1 MLVIHCERVLRL
13 ALLLSISFHSKSIS
27 TNETMLKRTDKSV
40 ISGIWRDLADISN
53 VERFQ
58 IGFDT
63 PNLDAKTRIP
73 QAPSIRLQRSKR
85 DIHRKLE
92 KASNTQ
98 LGYPTGLR
106 SSFSQGYIDLASR
119 DPIEEGA
126 ATLAFVFDTT
136 GSMSDDLLQVIDGAE
151 KILKTVLEKF
161 ERPIHNYVL
170 MPFHDPEV
178 GPLTITTN
186 PSEFLQSLLD
196 LRPYI
201 NSGGDCPEMAVQ
213 AIKIALENSLPSSYI
228 YVFTDAH
235 AKDHYRLDEVLRL
248 IQKKLSQVV
257 FVMTGDCGNHS
268 QPGYKAFE
276 AIASTSSGQIFHLN
290 KTDVKEVLNF
300 VQLSLASRKV
310 NLLSL
315 DRESSGPGEE
325 SLPLLVDQTIK
336 EFTVS
341 VSGEKPKIQIVD
353 PLGEDVTQQEDRVED
368 LLDLENVK
376 IVGVKQPSPGRYN
389 ISVGSDSKY
398 TVRATG
404 LSSINFE
411 HGFSLKP
418 TTNFKE
424 TYHRPMKGG
433 TSYVVV
439 KPGDTTEFGDLN
451 RIQMISL
458 EGKILHDLPLTRLP
472 GPDPIFNGTSF
483 IAPEESFHIKIFGRD
498 RSGYQFERISP
509 IAVTSQLPFPPEVTS
524 LPQVHGYFDS
534 PVRLSCHVQTFVPF
548 TVSWQKDGVELTTEK
563 NFPQSAEV
571 EYIIESPRRDDE
583 GRYTC
588 VTRNLAGSASST
600 IFLDMKEPPPQIAA
614 AHNASLTPGRPAIL
628 SCDVT
633 STVTYNLTWSRYVIH
648 GQVEDF
654 FGRIE
659 TAGEFVDIQDM
670 AGFRVLPNNSLHI
683 EEASSEDEGWFRCTA
698 ANEGGKRAREIHVS
712 LQSPPEVFV
721 VPDRARFEAGDEISI
736 NCISRGFPIPRVEW
750 WKGDVLLTGM
760 VGRVMADADDQVL
773 QISRAQPEDAG
784 QYTCKAYNSAGVE
797 ESHAILAFM
806 EAPRVTIE
814 KGVVLA
820 GNGETATLLCNIEG
834 TPTPSVKWF
843 KDDFHEVVQLSFTE
857 VSGGTLKILGVQET
871 DAGKYTCQASN
882 SAGTDQ
888 GDVVLKVGSPPVVVQ
903 KPTDSAVEIG
913 SPGGLSCFGVGVPE
927 PTITWR
933 RANGDSLPSHFTLDR
948 DGNLRGN
955 AIRVE
960 DEGTYVCTLENPYGK
975 LEMRATLSIAGLLP
989 PLIAAP
995 PDPNIKATLD
1005 SPITLPCTVVMGNP
1019 IPDILWMQNGE
1030 PVTTQRGSIVKP
1042 DGSLKIF
1049 SVSTKHEGKYVCI
1062 ATNIAGNSTQ
1072 VLQLTIMIPPRP
1084 KSKRLEEKLIA
1095 LEGDNAKLKCPV
1107 KANPRPAFF
1116 WQKNGQPISN
1126 TNTRLRTFPDGI
1138 LVIRRLTEEDA
1149 GTYVC
1154 TAVNL
1159 AGATKI
1165 PVVLEIH
1172 VPPSVKEK
1180 PETYTL
1186 NEGEVVEIPCTASG
1200 TPVPLVTWIRFDQTI
1215 MYDNTLPDGTLRLI
1229 TTSETEG
1236 QYECLVTNDAG
1247 SAKRAVNVVTTKIPE
1262 LSPPGDEILSV
1273 NEGQDLKLPCEVRG
1287 HPLPEVVW
1295 RNKGIEVEPSHNL
1308 IPMPG
1313 YLMMRNVTRKFA
1325 GKYTCIAKNRAG
1337 EASKT
1342 FTINVN
1348 YPPSVEL
1355 NSPEEGEK
1363 LSVVEGGR
1371 ITMPC
1376 PALANP
1382 TPTRAWTKDG
1392 QILIS
1397 RSNVKIHDG
1406 GDSVEISR
1414 AGLPDSG
1421 NYTCTISNNLG
1432 YADINYSVQILIP
1445 PKVSSTKVSSVPVVI
1460 EGESLRINCPIDA
1473 VPLPTITWLKDGLSI
1488 FSTKDRADMTH
1499 IVVEDSGQTLHIL
1512 EATADDQGIY
1522 RCVATNDAGEIDL
1535 LFPLE
1540 VLVAPQFNQYFHQ
1553 PNVILNI
1560 GDELDLDCE
1569 ATGDPEPQVTWIL
1582 DGLPMYAHVTPGGK
1596 RVYIPGVRLSDA
1608 GHYMCNATN
1617 TAGSTH
1623 RNFTVTVL
1631 MAPVLEESGRGGG
1644 GSGGASSSGGSS
1656 GMVEAVQGGDAQ
1668 LWCRT
1673 TGSPEPSVTWAK
1685 DERDISTIAEL
1696 DHSIEENGQ
1705 LLKLHGIDHSNSG
1718 IYLCNASN
1726 SEGSVTKQFNF
1737 SVMIPPRIIGWGN
1750 SEGDTV
1756 KEISVISGKNV
1767 ILFCPVEGNPKPS
1780 ITWLRDGQALSAY
1793 PRIHFTSPNE
1803 LLLTNSQVADSGNY
1817 ACLATNRAGADEKQ
1831 FEVQVIV
1838 PAKISRV
1845 GQGGRAPDTPPFQE
1859 VLVDMP
1865 FSLYCQ
1871 VEGFPHPHITWTKD
1885 ESPLQGLLGTGLDGR
1900 MEVGDGGRS
1909 LLVSGAVVS
1918 DSGTYTCLAENEG
1931 GSDSVDFNVTVLVP
1945 PKILQDTETFHSSLE
1960 GENVTLRCEVEG
1972 DPPPA
1977 IVWLLDGL
1985 DLQNLGLP
1993 GLTVEMQE
2001 THVSVIQ
2008 ISPVMEQHTGM
2019 YTCIASSVAGSDELN
2034 YNVKVATPPR
2044 IVDDKSNR
2052 DIVVRINRPATLIC
2066 HVESIPKPQ
2075 IFWFKDGSPIDEM
2088 DANIHLSTSGRE
2100 LKILQVTEENSANY
2114 SCLAINEAGAT
2125 SINFT
2130 VEVHVPPRLTETVD
2144 ETVHVVAGEDA
2155 EFFCPVHATPT
2166 PSILWMKDASI
2177 LQHTFTS
2184 EDPKRLLLKGVTKEN
2199 DGRYTC
2205 LATNEAGTTE
2215 QDFFLRV
2222 MVPPRLLDLD
2232 TPLVEKSVILNRAA
2246 TITCFISADPPPV
2259 ITWLKD
2265 SRNLS
2270 SLASGVTVDNQGRR
2284 VNVARAQPIHAGNYT
2299 CLATNAA
2306 GTTALTTMLTVL
2318 TPPTWNEEAE
2328 FEPDVVGVAGE
2339 ELHLYCDVEGTP
2351 PPSLLWLKDGQ
2362 VITNISEEVTIEED
2376 DKLLRIISVDG
2387 EDAGRYTCIT
2397 SNPAGTNEYDFEVTV
2412 LATPTLTY
2420 QPKTEHTVLVNRPI
2434 TLDCPVE
2441 GSPDPDIEWI
2451 VDGRAVS
2458 DSEQFKRLTG
2468 SRRQLHI
2475 LRVLGSSTGEIS
2487 CVAKNVV
2494 GELITTYTLD
2504 VLSPPTITPI
2514 PPTRKARVQEGGTL
2528 TLSCKTKGTPK
2539 PQVAWVVSGGKLI
2552 TEIELYAEGYEL
2564 QDGSESIVILE
2575 ANGEHQGRYTCI
2587 ASNDAGS
2594 VEENFD
2600 VQVFLPPVITVP
2612 EEGTQ
2617 LEATQGTSVS
2627 IYCIADARPP
2637 ATISWLKN
2645 GSPFDAHRDPFVHIT
2660 SGGEQLSF
2668 LRVLPHHTDNY
2679 TCVASNSAGKDSLMY
2694 HLQVMVP
2701 PVIIEDMVE
2710 NSVGGGLGGET
2721 MGIVGGDVDLECYTL
2736 GTPTPTLRWT
2746 KNEEQIKTDDRI
2758 ILMEENQVLRLTAA
2772 QKEDSGRYTCTATS
2786 TSGSASRDFVV
2797 NIHSPP
2803 RIIPP
2808 LDTNIEVIV
2817 NQPLILTCEAES
2829 SLEAASS
2836 WTRHGRP
2843 ILHYGDTNLQVR
2855 KNGEELHILRVRE
2868 ADGGPFTCV
2877 AINTAGHD
2885 TLSYTLTVQVPAVI
2899 ERANLRQQVT
2909 AIEGQDI
2916 DLTCDAS
2923 GNPTPTVSWYQG
2935 TTLVTPD
2942 HPHFK
2947 ILSEGEK
2954 IQILAVRE
2962 TDDGIISCF
2971 AENPA
2976 GRDSVNFTI
2985 QVLVSPVIGT
2995 DAVTEV
3001 SVMEGQSVVLEC
3013 PVNAHPE
3020 PTIIWTVG
3028 GTIVGVEGLGNID
3041 VAASGR
3047 TLRIAHAGSDNSGI
3061 YTCTARNAAG
3071 ITDIPISLSVLVPPQ
3086 IEGGVR
3092 SGHQREGEEEV
3103 VTVME
3108 GGHASLECHLLKG
3121 SPKPSRTWF
3130 VGRELQETRHPVIND
3145 GEKLL
3150 ITRSAVTDA
3159 TQYKCLAE
3167 NSAGAD
3173 EKIVRVVVNA
3183 PPRINT
3189 TALIGPFKV
3198 SSPGGVD
3205 AAFLP
3210 PDGRPHHSSV
3220 STLITTTEDQTI
3232 SISCPVTG
3240 FPQPRRLWY
3249 RGSQSLVSSIRM
3261 VVGEGGNNLTI
3272 VGVTPRDAGDYVC
3285 VAVNPAGEAQLT
3297 TALDVIGR
3305 PVLEGEPEEDIMV
3318 VKGQRA
3324 VLQCKVK
3331 RPSVSSLEGGPRHVE
3346 YNTTWKK
3353 DGRVLLFRGKELS
3366 VPQFEQETPTQ
3377 LLGERTDINY
3387 YGEDYL
3393 SSDYFSDYLGEYS
3406 YPEGDKSNSGLST
3419 QSPFNYFNNILD
3431 NDIFSK
3437 TVDGNVSRSGVR
3449 NASRYDVNLE
3459 GDKLSLEGLASPTPS
3474 SSAIS
3479 VSSSPSSW
3487 YEMSNDLSQLTL
3499 RKITI
3504 KEEGVYTCEVA
3515 NEAGITKRTF
3525 TVDTLVPPDID
3536 GIQDVKIYEA
3546 AIGEPVVFE
3555 CDAIGDPPPQV
3566 TWYRGAKQVKPHSR
3580 LQLLEDDHVLIIT
3593 TIQENDGG
3601 EYTCLATNLAGIT
3614 EETFNLQVLVPPKMP
3629 GTEEPSS
3636 LQVISGR
3643 SVKLECDVEGGFP
3656 TPEVVWRFKD
3666 ELVVPGSNFYL
3677 QDHDLIIDRVTVDL
3691 AGQYQCEA
3699 SNSVGKVTKQYNM
3712 DVTETPFIA
3721 GGSSIETITVVEG
3734 ETAELQCL
3742 ASGQPR
3748 PVMFWFKEGS
3758 TIKIDD
3764 NVGVSVDGK
3773 TLGIDVVDRNDAGMY
3788 TCFAS
3793 NIAGNH
3799 SKDYFL
3805 QVLQPPQLLDAP
3817 NEILAV
3823 SGEVVNLICSFTGF
3837 PSPTIRW
3844 YFEDTALPTDHSLLP
3859 SGGVQVSPV
3868 RPEHVGNYTC
3878 AAENEAGKANHTFP
3892 LTVQTPPEVEVD
3904 EETVVVVSGESASLQ
3919 CHVSGSPTPSI
3930 TWLKAHQVINPG
3942 PEFVFKSLGTLHLPK
3957 VTPDLA
3963 DTYICTAR
3971 SPAGAAHAHVTL
3983 VVQESPSVSAVQEEV
3998 VGIVK
4003 QEVRLR
4009 CQVSGT
4015 PMPVIT
4021 WARPDRGG
4029 QPVTPEDPR
4038 VQLLGSSLVI
4048 LPVAVEDMGRYECTA
4063 RNPAGRATAEVLLT
4077 VHSPPSV
4084 EEELAEAVSVVRG
4097 EELSLGCTASGYPT
4111 PQTRWLREGRLL
4123 SETSRLKL
4131 TTNGELVIS
4140 SIQASDSGLYTCLAS
4155 NAAGRLYR
4163 EVVIVVQVPPRMT
4176 VLPRTQEVTRG
4187 DRLELECEATGVPVP
4202 TVRWLLN
4209 GTKVSGVSTTSG
4221 GHGTLVV
4228 ERASKTDEGTYT
4240 CIAENEAGHRKAVA
4254 GVRVKVPPVI
4264 MYAPEEM
4271 TVLELDAVVLTCV
4284 AEGDPAPATTWIKE
4298 GHSVHSSDRVHLM
4311 ENGSLVIDSLQAS
4324 DAGEYKCVVSND
4336 AGAAE
4341 ATAHLVVHTPP
4352 VLTRPPISAVV
4363 EVGGTVVFDCE
4374 AEGSP
4379 TPTIQWGVTPGELHL
4394 RYLHL
4399 TNGSLQLIAAQMED
4413 EGQVICQAYNDLG
4426 EELAKADL
4434 SIRVNGMWG
4443 AWGPW
4448 SSCSVSCGKG
4458 QQERR
4463 RACDS
4468 PAPRHG
4474 GAPCKSDEAHDQKE
4488 THSRPHDI
4496 QTRPCRPQPCPVDG
4510 NWSPWD
4516 SWSECSVTCGSGVRL
4531 RSRYC
4536 TAPAPLYGGRPCVGQ
4551 AVEEEPCKL
4560 RDCPVSGGWG
4570 EWSSWSMCSTTCQQG
4585 LRQRTRLCDSP
4596 PPAAGGA
4603 YCQGDD
4609 LEVTPCSNAPC
4620 LLDGNWGSW
4629 ESWSVCSSS
4638 CGGGVRRRQRQ
4649 CNDPPPSNGGHFC
4662 PGSDTLEDYCNLE
4675 MCPING
4681 GWSSWSVWGSCT
4693 ATCGGGQRRRFRS
4706 CDNPAPSQDGRACM
4720 GPDTDTEA
4728 CSSHKCPVSGS
4739 WGSWGEWS
4747 PCSMTCGIGV
4757 KVRTRRCSAPYPRFG
4772 GAPCPG
4778 EDTQTATCEG
4788 STCEKL
4794 PVVARGTLM
4803 GELNGEDLGIVSLVA
4818 NVSTLGM
4825 QRTVTANISPL
4836 IPKHGTWMT
4845 PLLSVLSPVYW
4856 TAAYETNGAVNGHTL
4871 TKGFFRREAHVA
4883 FATGET
4889 VDMTHVVRG
4898 VDSSGTLLVDV
4909 VVTGQVP
4916 YLPPGS
4922 QITLQPYTEDY
4933 VQTGGG
4939 SLFATSTRTF
4949 FVGDYLLPYAW
4960 NQTISYD
4967 AELGNM
4973 PFLVETLHANGIGA
4987 SYSNT
4992 QGELSLIVSTSI
5004 TPGSSNGTCP
5014 SGFTLEASGPF
5025 CRDND
5030 ECLESTSRCSHGC
5043 ANTMGSYACT
5053 CTEGYT
5059 LGPDGYTCQDVNEC
5073 EMAGVCGP
5081 REKCDN
5087 TPGSYTC
5094 TYTCAQG
5101 FRRTSSGTA
5110 CEDINE
5116 CQDEPNVC
5124 DQTCL
5129 NLIGGYR
5136 CDCRRGFRLVGQNK
5150 CADINECAQFRSPC
5164 SHGCENTIGS
5174 FHCVCPE
5181 GHSLLPNGRCKDI
5194 NECAIHTHDCLDEQ
5208 ECQNTEGSY
5217 RCITHCPPGLKQ
5229 SGNGTCT
5236 DIDECAEQV
5245 SGCHYTQLCTN
5256 TWGSYRCSCS
5266 RGFRSSGSGQPCL
5279 DVNECLST
5287 PSPCSYQCRNL
5298 RGSYQCICGPGQ
5310 KRLPDGKSCVGLQYV
5325 EEPRARSSFPRRARP
5340 APSGYPTSEFQEQLL
5355 HQFYAENSCPKG
5367 FVYDDNEC
5375 KDVNECVLPERCQH
5389 RCENTNGSFMCLC
5402 PPGYR
5407 LNFNQRTCDDIDEC
5421 VEQNVQCGKD
5431 KLCFNL
5437 RGSYKCIPAPCPP
5450 DYQRDPLTG
5459 SCILDCTRGHSS
5471 CPPGVSYAHILAF
5484 KTASLPAGIHAHQ
5497 DLVRLMAYDQAGN
5510 LVPQTLFTI
5519 IENDSGIQFRI
5530 RPENGKGILRTLQ
5543 PLTAGREYRM
5553 VVEAVSYDE
5562 FERFIKYSTR
5572 FIIFLHISEYPY

>member
-1 MLVIHCERVLRL
+1 MLDILNGRVLRL
-13 ALLLSISFHSKSIS
+13 VLLLLASAGLSFLSQAISADD
-27 TNETMLKRTDKSV
+27 TVLKRTDPNDLQTSGNV
-40 ISGIWRDLADISN
+40 ISELWRGG
-53 VERFQ
+53 RPQ
-58 IGFDT
+58 GGFDT
-63 PNLDAKTRIP
+63 WN
-73 QAPSIRLQRSKR
+73 QQRLQRPRR
-85 DIHRKLE
+85 DIHRNLE
-92 KASNTQ
+92 KASSTH
-98 LGYPTGLR
+98 LGYPTSLR

-119 DPIEEGA
+119 DPVEEGA

-178 GPLTITTN
+178 GPLTITSD
-186 PSEFLQSLLD
+186 PREFQQSLLD

-213 AIKIALENSLPSSYI
+213 AIKIALENSLPSSYL

-235 AKDHYRLDEVLRL
+235 AKDYYRVDEVLRL
-248 IQKKLSQVV
+248 IQKKQSQVV

-315 DRESSGPGEE
+315 DRESDGPGEE

-341 VSGEKPKIQIVD
+341 VSGERPKIQIVD
-353 PLGEDVTQQEDRVED
+353 PLGEDVTKQEDRVED

-376 IVGVKQPSPGRYN
+376 IVGVKEPAPGRYN

-411 HGFSLKP
+411 HGFSLEP

-439 KPGDTTEFGDLN
+439 KPGDTTEFGDLY

-458 EGKILHDLPLTRLP
+458 DGKILHDLPLTRLP
-472 GPDPIFNGTSF
+472 GPEHIFNGTSF
-483 IAPEESFHIKIFGRD
+483 VAPEESFHIKIFGRD

-524 LPQVHGYFDS
+524 LTQVHGYFDS
-534 PVRLSCHVQTFVPF
+534 PVRISCHVQTLVPF
-548 TVSWQKDGVELTTEK
+548 SVSWQKDGVELTPEE

-571 EYIIESPRRDDE
+571 EYTVESPRRDDE

-588 VTRNLAGSASST
+588 VARNVAGSASST

-614 AHNASLTPGRPAIL
+614 PANASLAPGRPAAL

-633 STVTYNLTWSRYVIH
+633 STVAFNLTWSRYIVH

-659 TAGEFVDIQDM
+659 TTGEFVDIEGM
-670 AGFRVLPNNSLHI
+670 TGYRALPNNSLLI
-683 EEASSEDEGWFRCTA
+683 EEVSSEDEGWFRCTA
-698 ANEGGKRAREIHVS
+698 ANEGGRRAREIHVS
-712 LQSPPEVFV
+712 VQSPPEISV
-721 VPDRARFEAGDEISI
+721 VPERARFKAGDEISI
-736 NCISRGFPIPRVEW
+736 SCISRGFPRPRVEW
-750 WKGDVLLTGM
+750 WKGDVILTGM
-760 VGRVMADADDQVL
+760 PGRVTADEGDQVL
-773 QISRAQPEDAG
+773 QISRAQPDDAG

-797 ESHAILAFM
+797 EAHAILAFM
-806 EAPRVTIE
+806 EAPRVTVE
-814 KGVVLA
+814 KEVVLA
-820 GNGETATLLCNIEG
+820 GNGDTATLLCSIEG
-834 TPTPSVKWF
+834 TPTPSVKWL
-843 KDDFHEVVQLSFTE
+843 KDDVHEVAQLSFIE
-857 VSGGTLKILGVQET
+857 VTGGTLKILGVQES

-882 SAGTDQ
+882 AAGTDQ
-888 GDVVLKVGSPPVVVQ
+888 ADVVLRVGSPPTVVQ
-903 KPTDSAVEIG
+903 KPTDTVVEIG
-913 SPGGLSCFGVGVPE
+913 TPGGLSCYGVGVPE
-927 PTITWR
+927 PTIIWR
-933 RANGDSLPSHFTLDR
+933 RSNGHPLPPHFSMDR
-948 DGNLRGN
+948 DGNLRVK
-955 AIRVE
+955 AIQVE
-960 DEGTYVCTLENPYGK
+960 DEGTYVCTLENQYGK
-975 LEMRATLSIAGLLP
+975 LEMPATLSVSGLLP

-1019 IPDILWMQNGE
+1019 IPNILWMHNGE
-1030 PVTTQRGSIVKP
+1030 PVTTQKGSIVKP

-1049 SVSTKHEGKYVCI
+1049 SVATKHEGDYDCV
-1062 ATNIAGNSTQ
+1062 ATNVAGNSTQ
-1072 VLQLTIMIPPRP
+1072 TLHLTIMIPPRA

-1116 WQKNGQPISN
+1116 WQKNGQSISN
-1126 TNTRLRTFPDGI
+1126 TNTRMRILPDGI
-1138 LVIRRLTEEDA
+1138 LVIRRLTKEDA

-1159 AGATKI
+1159 AGAAKI

-1172 VPPSVKEK
+1172 VPPSIEDD
-1180 PETYTL
+1180 PETYTVS
-1186 NEGEVVEIPCTASG
+1186 EGEVVEIPCDASG
-1200 TPVPLVTWIRFDQTI
+1200 TPLPIITWIRFDQTI
-1215 MYDNTLPDGTLRLI
+1215 MYDNTLPDGTLRLVA
-1229 TTSETEG
+1229 TAENEG
-1236 QYECLVTNDAG
+1236 RYECLVTNDAG
-1247 SAKRAVNVVTTKIPE
+1247 SAKRPVTVVITKIPE
-1262 LSPPGDEILSV
+1262 ISPPGDETLTV

-1287 HPLPEVVW
+1287 HPPPEVVW
-1295 RNKGIEVEPSHNL
+1295 RTKGFEVEPNQHL
-1308 IPMPG
+1308 IPMAG
-1313 YLMMRNVTRKFA
+1313 YLMMRDVTRDLT
-1325 GKYTCIAKNRAG
+1325 GRYTCIATNRAG

-1342 FTINVN
+1342 FVINVN
-1348 YPPSVEL
+1348 YPPS
-1355 NSPEEGEK
+1355 PEVNNPEGEK

-1371 ITMPC
+1371 LILPC
-1376 PALANP
+1376 PAKANP
-1382 TPTRAWTKDG
+1382 TPTREWTKDG
-1392 QILIS
+1392 HLLVAKD
-1397 RSNVKIHDG
+1397 NVKIQEDG
-1406 GDSVEISR
+1406 ERVEIYR
-1414 AGLPDSG
+1414 AGLPDNG
-1421 NYTCTISNNLG
+1421 NYTCTISNILG
-1432 YADINYSVQILIP
+1432 YTDINYSVQVLIP

-1460 EGESLRINCPIDA
+1460 EGESVRINCPVDA
-1473 VPLPTITWLKDGLSI
+1473 VPLPTITWLKDGISI

-1499 IVVEDSGQTLHIL
+1499 IVIEDSGQTLHIL

-1522 RCVATNDAGEIDL
+1522 RCVATNDAGETDL

-1553 PNVILNI
+1553 PNVVLNI
-1560 GDELDLDCE
+1560 GDTLDLDCE
-1569 ATGDPEPQVTWIL
+1569 ASGDPEPQVSWIL
-1582 DGLPMYAHVTPGGK
+1582 DGLPMYAHVTPGGR
-1596 RVYIPGVRLSDA
+1596 RVFIPRVRLGDA

-1631 MAPVLEESGRGGG
+1631 MAPVVDETGGVGVGGG
-1644 GSGGASSSGGSS
+1644 GGGGASGGNSGA
-1656 GMVEAVQGGDAQ
+1656 VEAVAGGDAQ

-1673 TGSPEPSVTWAK
+1673 TGSPVPSVTWTK
-1685 DERDISTIAEL
+1685 EQRELSTIAEL

-1705 LLKLHGIDHSNSG
+1705 LLKLRSVDHSTSG
-1718 IYLCNASN
+1718 VYLCNATN
-1726 SEGSVTKQFNF
+1726 SVGTATKQFNF
-1737 SVMIPPRIIGWGN
+1737 TVMIPPKISGWGD
-1750 SEGDTV
+1750 SDGDTV
-1756 KEISVISGKNV
+1756 NEIEVIAGKDV

-1780 ITWLRDGQALSAY
+1780 ITWLRDGQALSAH
-1793 PRIHFTSPNE
+1793 PRIHLTSPNE
-1803 LLLTNSQVADSGNY
+1803 LLLTNSQAADSGNY

-1838 PAKISRV
+1838 PAKINLGV
-1845 GQGGRAPDTPPFQE
+1845 PTGRAPDTPPSQE

-1865 FSLYCQ
+1865 FSLYCPA
-1871 VEGFPHPHITWTKD
+1871 EGFPHPHITWTKD
-1885 ESPLQGLLGTGLDGR
+1885 GSPLQGLLGTGLDGR
-1900 MEVGDGGRS
+1900 VEAGDSGRR
-1909 LLVSGAVVS
+1909 LMVSGAVVS
-1918 DSGTYTCLAENEG
+1918 DSGTYTCLAENQG
-1931 GSDSVDFNVTVLVP
+1931 GSDSVYYNVTVLVP
-1945 PKILQDTETFHSSLE
+1945 PMIRQDTETFHSSIE

-1985 DLQNLGLP
+1985 DLLALGLP
-1993 GLTVEMQE
+1993 GLTVERQG
-2001 THVSVIQ
+2001 THASVIQ
-2008 ISPVMEQHTGM
+2008 ISPVSEQHTGM
-2019 YTCIASSVAGSDELN
+2019 FTCIASSMAGSDELN
-2034 YNVKVATPPR
+2034 YNVKVATPPK
-2044 IVDDKSNR
+2044 ITDDIASR
-2052 DIVVRINRPATLIC
+2052 DIVVRVNRPATLTC
-2066 HVESIPKPQ
+2066 HVESTPKPQ
-2075 IFWFKDGSPIDEM
+2075 IFWFKNGSPIDEM
-2088 DANIHLSTSGRE
+2088 DANIHLSTSGRD
-2100 LKILQVTEENSANY
+2100 LKILQVTEVDSANY

-2130 VEVHVPPRLTETVD
+2130 LEVHVPPRLTATVD
-2144 ETVHVVAGEDA
+2144 ETVHVVAGEDT
-2155 EFFCPVHATPT
+2155 ELFCPVQATPT
-2166 PSILWMKDASI
+2166 PSILWMKDAAI

-2184 EDPKRLLLKGVTKEN
+2184 EDPRRLLLNDVTKDD

-2215 QDFFLRV
+2215 QDFMLRV

-2232 TPLVEKSVILNRAA
+2232 TPVMEKTVVLNRAV
-2246 TITCFISADPPPV
+2246 TITCFITADPPPV

-2265 SRNLS
+2265 GRNLTTIE
-2270 SLASGVTVDNQGRR
+2270 SGVTVDNKGRR
-2284 VNVARAQPIHAGNYT
+2284 VNVARARSINAGNYT
-2299 CLATNAA
+2299 CLAANAA
-2306 GTTALTTMLTVL
+2306 GTTALTTLLTVL
-2318 TPPTWNEEAE
+2318 TPPAWNEEAE
-2328 FEPDVVGVAGE
+2328 FEPEVVGVAGE

-2351 PPSLLWLKDGQ
+2351 PPSILWLKDGQ
-2362 VITNISEEVTIEED
+2362 VITNISEEVMIEEK
-2376 DKLLRIISVDG
+2376 DKLLRILSVDG
-2387 EDAGRYTCIT
+2387 EDGGRYTCIT
-2397 SNPAGTNEYDFEVTV
+2397 SNAAGTNEYDFEVTV

-2420 QPKTEHTVLVNRPI
+2420 QPKTEHTVLVNRAVS
-2434 TLDCPVE
+2434 LECPVE
-2441 GSPDPDIEWI
+2441 GSPEPEIEWI
-2451 VDGRAVS
+2451 VDGRTVGE
-2458 DSEQFKRLTG
+2458 SEHFMRLTG
-2468 SRRQLHI
+2468 TRRQLHI
-2475 LRVLGSSTGEIS
+2475 LRVLGSSTGEVS
-2487 CVAKNVV
+2487 CVATNAV
-2494 GELITTYTLD
+2494 GELTTNYTLN
-2504 VLSPPTITPI
+2504 VLSPPTITPV
-2514 PPTRKARVQEGGTL
+2514 PPTRKARVQEGDAL

-2539 PQVAWVVSGGKLI
+2539 PQVAWVAAGGKLL
-2552 TEIELYAEGYEL
+2552 TERELYAGGLEL
-2564 QDGSESIVILE
+2564 QDEGESIVILD
-2575 ANGEHQGRYTCI
+2575 ANGEHQGKYTCI

-2600 VQVFLPPVITVP
+2600 VQVLLPPFITEP

-2617 LEATQGTSVS
+2617 IEAVQGTSVS
-2627 IYCIADARPP
+2627 LFCIVDARPP
-2637 ATISWLKN
+2637 AAISWLKN
-2645 GSPFDAHRDPFVHIT
+2645 GSPLEVRRDPFVHIT
-2660 SGGEQLSF
+2660 SGGEHLSF

-2679 TCVASNSAGKDSLMY
+2679 TCVASSAAGEDSLTY
-2694 HLQVMVP
+2694 SLQVMVP

-2721 MGIVGGDVDLECYTL
+2721 MGIVGGEVDLECYTL
-2736 GTPTPTLRWT
+2736 GTPTPVLTWT
-2746 KNEEQIKTDDRI
+2746 KNEEVIETDDRI
-2758 ILMEENQVLRLTAA
+2758 LLLEENQVLRLTAA

-2786 TSGSASRDFVV
+2786 PSGSASRDFVV
-2797 NIHSPP
+2797 IIHSPP

-2808 LDTNIEVIV
+2808 LDTNVEVIV
-2817 NQPLILTCEAES
+2817 NQPLVLSCEAES
-2829 SLEAASS
+2829 SLEAAAS

-2843 ILHYGDTNLQVR
+2843 ILHYSDPNLQVR

-2885 TLSYTLTVQVPAVI
+2885 TLTYTLTVQVPAVI

-2909 AIEGQDI
+2909 AIEGQHI

-2923 GNPTPTVSWYQG
+2923 GSPTPSVSWYKG
-2935 TTLVTPD
+2935 TTLITPE

-2947 ILSEGEK
+2947 IQNEGEK
-2954 IQILAVRE
+2954 IQILSVKK
-2962 TDDGIISCF
+2962 TDEGFISCS

-2976 GRDSVNFTI
+2976 GKDSVNFTI
-2985 QVLVSPVIGT
+2985 QVLVSPVINT
-2995 DAVTEV
+2995 EAKTEV
-3001 SVMEGQSVVLEC
+3001 SVMEGESVVLEC

-3020 PTIIWTVG
+3020 PTIIWTVEG
-3028 GTIVGVEGLGNID
+3028 VVVGVGGRGNID
-3041 VAASGR
+3041 VVGDGR
-3047 TLRIAHAGSDNSGI
+3047 TLRIAHVGSDNSGV
-3061 YTCTARNAAG
+3061 YTCTATNAAG
-3071 ITDIPISLSVLVPPQ
+3071 ITDIPITLVVLVPPQ
-3086 IEGGVR
+3086 IEGGER
-3092 SGHQREGEEEV
+3092 SGHQREGEEELI
-3103 VTVME
+3103 TVME
-3108 GGHASLECHLLKG
+3108 GGHASLDCHLVKG
-3121 SPKPSRTWF
+3121 SPKPTRKWL
-3130 VGRELQETRHPVIND
+3130 VGPDLIEPMHPAIND

-3159 TQYKCLAE
+3159 AQYRCVAE
-3167 NSAGAD
+3167 NSAGTD
-3173 EKIVRVVVNA
+3173 KKIVRVVVNA
-3183 PPRINT
+3183 PPRVNT
-3189 TALIGPFKV
+3189 TALLGPFKV
-3198 SSPGGVD
+3198 SSPGGAD
-3205 AAFLP
+3205 ATLLP

-3220 STLITTTEDQTI
+3220 STSVTTTEDQTI
-3232 SISCPVTG
+3232 SIPCPVTG
-3240 FPQPRRLWY
+3240 FPKPRRLWY
-3249 RGSQSLVSSIRM
+3249 RGSQSLVSSVRM
-3261 VVGEGGNNLTI
+3261 NVGVSGQNLTI

-3285 VAVNPAGEAQLT
+3285 VAVNPAGETQLT
-3297 TALDVIGR
+3297 TTLDVIGR
-3305 PVLEGEPEEDIMV
+3305 PVLEGEPEEDVMV
-3318 VKGQRA
+3318 VKGQR
-3324 VLQCKVK
+3324 VILQCKVK
-3331 RPSVSSLEGGPRHVE
+3331 RPSVSTLEGGPRHVE
-3346 YNTTWKK
+3346 YNITWKK
-3353 DGRVLLFRGKELS
+3353 DGRVLQFRGRELPS
-3366 VPQFEQETPTQ
+3366 VTQLEHETPTR
-3377 LLGERTDINY
+3377 LMGERTDSSY
-3387 YGEDYL
+3387 YSNDYL
-3393 SSDYFSDYLGEYS
+3393 GSDYFSDYLGEYS
-3406 YPEGDKSNSGLST
+3406 YPEGDKPEGGPSGLN
-3419 QSPFNYFNNILD
+3419 PFNYFNNILD
-3431 NDIFSK
+3431 NNIFSRAEG
-3437 TVDGNVSRSGVR
+3437 GNFSQSEVQNGSLREVNSEG
-3449 NASRYDVNLE
+3449 NDLNLE
-3459 GDKLSLEGLASPTPS
+3459 SLTPS
-3474 SSAIS
+3474 TSPSPAIS

-3487 YEMSNDLSQLTL
+3487 YEMSNDLSQFTL
-3499 RKITI
+3499 PKVSM
-3504 KEEGVYTCEVA
+3504 KEEGLYTCEVT
-3515 NEAGITKRTF
+3515 NEAGVSKRTF
-3525 TVDTLVPPDID
+3525 KVDTLVPPDID
-3536 GIQDVKIYEA
+3536 GIQEVKIHEA

-3593 TIQENDGG
+3593 SIQENDGG

-3614 EETFNLQVLVPPKMP
+3614 EETFHLQVLVPPKMA

-3636 LQVISGR
+3636 FQVISGR
-3643 SVKLECDVEGGFP
+3643 SVKLECQVEGGFP

-3666 ELVVPGSNFYL
+3666 EVVVPGSNFYI

-3699 SNSVGKVTKQYNM
+3699 SNSVGKATKRFNV
-3712 DVTETPFIA
+3712 DVTEAPFIA
-3721 GGSSIETITVVEG
+3721 GGSSVETVTVVEG
-3734 ETAELQCL
+3734 ETAEFNCL
-3742 ASGQPR
+3742 ASGQPE
-3748 PVMFWFKEGS
+3748 PIMFWFKEGS
-3758 TIKIDD
+3758 GIRIDD
-3764 NVGVSVDGK
+3764 NVGVSVGGK
-3773 TLGIDVVDRNDAGMY
+3773 TLRIDVVDRDDSGIY

-3793 NIAGNH
+3793 NLAGNH

-3817 NEILAV
+3817 DEILAV
-3823 SGEVVNLICSFTGF
+3823 SGEMVNLICSFTGF
-3837 PSPTIRW
+3837 PNPTIRW
-3844 YFEDTALPTDHSLLP
+3844 YFEGTPLPPTEDSLVP
-3859 SGGVQVSPV
+3859 SGGLQVSPV

-3878 AAENEAGKANHTFP
+3878 VAENEAGKANHTFP
-3892 LTVQTPPEVEVD
+3892 LTVQTPPEVEVGK
-3904 EETVVVVSGESASLQ
+3904 ETVVVVSGESATLY
-3919 CHVSGSPTPSI
+3919 CYASGSPTPTI
-3930 TWLKAHQVINPG
+3930 TWLKAHQVISPG
-3942 PEFVFKSLGTLHLPK
+3942 PEFEFKSPGTLHLPK

-3971 SPAGAAHAHVTL
+3971 SPAGVAHAYTAL
-3983 VVQESPSVSAVQEEV
+3983 VVQESPSVSAGQEEV
-3998 VGIVK
+3998 VGIVGK
-4003 QEVRLR
+4003 EVRLR

-4015 PMPVIT
+4015 PIPVIT

-4029 QPVTPEDPR
+4029 QSVTPEDPR

-4063 RNPAGRATAEVLLT
+4063 RNPAGRSTAEVLLT
-4077 VHSPPSV
+4077 VHSPPTV
-4084 EEELAEAVSVVRG
+4084 EEDLAEAVSVVRG
-4097 EELSLGCTASGYPT
+4097 EELTLGCTASGYPT
-4111 PQTRWLREGRLL
+4111 PQTRWLREGRIV
-4123 SETSRLKL
+4123 SETQRLKL
-4131 TTNGELVIS
+4131 PTNGELVIS

-4163 EVVIVVQVPPRMT
+4163 EVVVVVQVPPRMT

-4187 DRLELECEATGVPVP
+4187 DRLELECEAAGVPVP
-4202 TVRWLLN
+4202 SIRWLLN
-4209 GTKVSGVSTTSG
+4209 GTKVTGVSTSSG

-4271 TVLELDAVVLTCV
+4271 TVLELNAVTLTCV

-4352 VLTRPPISAVV
+4352 VLTRPPVSAVV
-4363 EVGGTVVFDCE
+4363 EVGGTIVFDCE

-4379 TPTIQWGVTPGELHL
+4379 VPTIQWGVTPGELHS

-4426 EELAKADL
+4426 EDLAKADL

-4443 AWGPW
+4443 SWGPW

-4474 GAPCKSDEAHDQKE
+4474 GAPCKGDDANDRSE

-4496 QTRPCRPQPCPVDG
+4496 HTRPCRPQPCPVDG

-4516 SWSECSVTCGSGVRL
+4516 PWSECSVTCGSGVRL
-4531 RSRYC
+4531 RTRYC
-4536 TAPAPLYGGRPCVGQ
+4536 TAPAPLYGGRPCIGQ
-4551 AVEEEPCKL
+4551 TVEEEPCKL

-4570 EWSSWSMCSTTCQQG
+4570 EWSPWSECSTTCQQG

-4596 PPAAGGA
+4596 TPAAGGA

-4629 ESWSVCSSS
+4629 ESWSVCSAS

-4649 CNDPPPSNGGHFC
+4649 CDDPPPSNGGRFC

-4675 MCPING
+4675 MCPVNG
-4681 GWSSWSVWGSCT
+4681 GWSSWSAWGSCT

-4706 CDNPAPSQDGRACM
+4706 CDNPAPSQDGRACT

-4728 CSSHKCPVSGS
+4728 CNSHKCPVSGS

-4757 KVRTRRCSAPYPRFG
+4757 RVRTRRCNAPYPRFG

-4778 EDTQTATCEG
+4778 EDRETATCEG
-4788 STCEKL
+4788 STCEVL

-4803 GELNGEDLGIVSLVA
+4803 GELNGEDLGIVTLVA

-4836 IPKHGTWMT
+4836 IPKHGTWIT

-4856 TAAYETNGAVNGHTL
+4856 TAAYEVNGAVNGHTL

-4949 FVGDYLLPYAW
+4949 SVGDYLLPYAW
-4960 NQTISYD
+4960 NQTVSYD

-4992 QGELSLIVSTSI
+4992 QGELNLIVSTSI
-5004 TPGSSNGTCP
+5004 APGSPNGTCP

-5043 ANTMGSYACT
+5043 ANTLGSYACT

-5073 EMAGVCGP
+5073 EMPGVCGP
-5081 REKCDN
+5081 REQCDN
-5087 TPGSYTC
+5087 TAGSYTC
-5094 TYTCAQG
+5094 TYTCAEG
-5101 FRRTSSGTA
+5101 FRRTSSGTS

-5116 CQDEPNVC
+5116 CQEEPKVC

-5136 CDCRRGFRLVGQNK
+5136 CDCRRGFRLVGQNE
-5150 CADINECAQFRSPC
+5150 CVDIDECAQFRSPC

-5174 FHCVCPE
+5174 FKCACPE
-5181 GHSLLPNGRCKDI
+5181 GHTLLPNGRCKDI
-5194 NECAIHTHDCLDEQ
+5194 NECAIHSHDCLDEQ

-5245 SGCHYTQLCTN
+5245 SGCHYTQLCSN

-5266 RGFRSSGSGQPCL
+5266 RGFRSSGPGLPCL

-5287 PSPCSYQCRNL
+5287 PSPCSYRCRNL
-5298 RGSYQCICGPGQ
+5298 RGSYECICAPGQ

-5355 HQFYAENSCPKG
+5355 HQFYAEMSCPKG
-5367 FVYDDNEC
+5367 FVFEDNEC
-5375 KDVNECVLPERCQH
+5375 KDVNECALPERCQH
-5389 RCENTNGSFMCLC
+5389 RCENTNGSYMCLC

-5421 VEQNVQCGKD
+5421 VEQNVQCGRD

-5519 IENDSGIQFRI
+5519 IENDTGIQFRI

-5562 FERFIKYSTR
+5562 FERFVKYSTR